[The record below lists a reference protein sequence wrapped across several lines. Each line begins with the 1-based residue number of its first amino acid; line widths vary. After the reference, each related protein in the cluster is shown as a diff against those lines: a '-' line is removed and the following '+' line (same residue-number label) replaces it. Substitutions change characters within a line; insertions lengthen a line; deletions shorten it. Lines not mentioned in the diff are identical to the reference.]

1 MQVYFIGA
9 GPGDPDLI
17 TVKAVKALQKAD
29 IIIYAG
35 SLVNKE
41 VLQHGRPDA
50 EIYNSA
56 EMTLEEVLEVM
67 ETAVKAGKVVAR
79 VHTGDPCLY
88 GATQEQMDALAVR
101 GIEYTVIP
109 GVSSFL
115 AAAATLKREYT
126 LPDIS
131 QTVILT
137 RVEGRTPVP
146 EKENLAD
153 LARHQATLCLFLSV
167 HLIDKVV
174 EQLRE
179 GYPADTPV
187 AVVHKASWPEEKVV
201 TGTLE
206 DIAEK
211 IKEAGIDR
219 TALIL
224 VGRFLSDDY
233 ARSKLYDPRF
243 SHGFRRGQE
252 SAGT

>member
-29 IIIYAG
+29 IIIYTG

-41 VLQHGRPDA
+41 VLRYGRPDA

-88 GATQEQMDALAVR
+88 GATQEQMDALAAR

-179 GYPADTPV
+179 GYSADTPV

>member
-88 GATQEQMDALAVR
+88 GATQEQMDALAAR

-146 EKENLAD
+146 DKENLAD